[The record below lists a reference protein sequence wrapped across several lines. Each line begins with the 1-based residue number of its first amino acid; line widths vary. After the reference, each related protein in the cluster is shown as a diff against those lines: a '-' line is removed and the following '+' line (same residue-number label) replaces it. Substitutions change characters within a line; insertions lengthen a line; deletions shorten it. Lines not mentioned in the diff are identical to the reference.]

1 MAGRRPYTGGMPR
14 RVDDFRGL
22 TQHSRVRL
30 LHAVQRG
37 PGRQLKELAEAVGLR
52 LSTTRDHLTVLEEEG
67 LIVAEPIP
75 TGRRGRPPMGFSP
88 VRTAQQSATARRRVA
103 EARHRGEQL
112 RRLHP
117 DLEAGPAL
125 DERAQHQLDTLYEHL
140 DDAGLEPDM
149 DSSALKVSLIPCL
162 YEDMIDAERPAVCSV
177 HAKLVRQQLEQVDGP
192 VRLRRL
198 RPFVGPR
205 RCELMLGLID
215 EAHDRSD
222 SNDGVENDDSID
234 SIDGERSDAELEQF
248 ALAARHAA
256 YAREA
261 ADARV

>member
-1 MAGRRPYTGGMPR
+1 MPR

-37 PGRQLKELAEAVGLR
+37 PGRQLKELADAVGLR

-67 LIVAEPIP
+67 LIVAEPLS
-75 TGRRGRPPMGFSP
+75 TGKRGRPPMGFSP
-88 VRTAQQSATARRRVA
+88 VRTAGQSESAQRRVA
-103 EARHRGEQL
+103 DARRRGEQL

-117 DLEAGPAL
+117 DLDATPAL

-140 DDAGLEPDM
+140 DDAGLEPEID
-149 DSSALKVSLIPCL
+149 AAELKVTLIPCL

-198 RPFVGPR
+198 RPFVGTR
-205 RCELMLGLID
+205 RCELILGLL
-215 EAHDRSD
+215 EEDRSD
-222 SNDGVENDDSID
+222 ESHSDSVD
-234 SIDGERSDAELEQF
+234 SLDGERSDAELERF

-256 YAREA
+256 YARETPGA
-261 ADARV
+261 GV